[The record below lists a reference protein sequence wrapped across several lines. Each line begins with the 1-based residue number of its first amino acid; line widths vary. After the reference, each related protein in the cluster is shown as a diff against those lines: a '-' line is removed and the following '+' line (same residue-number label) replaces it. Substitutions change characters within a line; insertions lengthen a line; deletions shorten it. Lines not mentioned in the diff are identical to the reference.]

1 MDDNLKII
9 LAEFEKLK
17 GQFVI
22 TQSHVVERLIAIG
35 SDDMD
40 YYYVTYNGRKTIWNT
55 CVGAIIPLK
64 GKIDE
69 KHYNEFIRLAKLNH
83 FDQTTIWCKNPDD
96 IMDDKTNPP
105 ITFRMAAQKHKAKIE
120 HVESPNEYLSEVCWD
135 LN

>member
-1 MDDNLKII
+1 MDSNLKII
-9 LAEFEKLK
+9 LGEFEKLK

-22 TQSHVVERLIAIG
+22 TQSNVVERLIAIG

-55 CVGAIIPLK
+55 CVGAIITLK

-69 KHYNEFIRLAKLNH
+69 QHYNEFIRLAKLNH
-83 FDQTTIWCKNPDD
+83 FDQTSIWGRNPDD
-96 IMDDKTNPP
+96 IMDDKVNPP
-105 ITFRMAAQKHKAKIE
+105 FTFRMASQKHKAEIE
-120 HVESPNEYLSEVCWD
+120 YLKSPNKYLSEVCWD